1 MWYQASMS
9 DMKTVRKHPPLTD
22 AERHKRFIDTA
33 REVGADES
41 HDAFDRAFG
50 KVVTAKPKA

>member
-1 MWYQASMS
+1 MS